1 MRVGGG
7 RQSLEHLK
15 TYGGKPSPQL
25 MALLGDNMAG
35 LTNGAPADDS
45 DGPVAA
51 IQDGQVSQSQSLPEI
66 SATSNGAG
74 AGEAG
79 GSSVGVVSEA
89 VAGGSMGLMQYE
101 QPELAPRD
109 VHVIRLEDLRRQQN
123 EELLIIL
130 HQEHEKEK
138 ERELIL
144 SVIDD
149 GEEVRRNLRL
159 GLCVGMWLG

>member
-1 MRVGGG
+1 MRVAVW

-35 LTNGAPADDS
+35 LTNGTPADDS

-149 GEEVRRNLRL
+149 GEEVRPRPRL
-159 GLCVGMWLG
+159 GLCVGMWPG